1 MRLFTL
7 LFSLFLLTG
16 CAIPGLKM
24 PDSWKNLGGGSNTSK
39 AIAAGTSTSKALN
52 EVGDADKKLQEA
64 RLKMEQE
71 YEKFRKELE
80 EAYRKREEVDFANFA
95 EISKVN
101 YGIYYVTNNDKKET
115 DIDFLIA
122 HLRAKENMARLDQ
135 LPEDERIKIRS
146 EVDDDRKK
154 ALQEIEKKYEA
165 KVKEG
170 LLAAAAYEEATRVIE
185 QKEDEK
191 RKIRAENKMTLDRLQ
206 AEKEAELERLKKET
220 ENAIKAAKEEQRL
233 EMVRWIVKALAIIG
247 ILQLVGGLLLKSP
260 TFIISGIFTLG
271 MAYVAAMIPF
281 WVVAVSMGV
290 IVLAMVI
297 VNPKTGKLDMFK
309 KSGPVQQDQSR
320 QLPRDR
326 KRR

>member
-1 MRLFTL
+1 MRVFTL
-7 LFSLFLLTG
+7 TFILLLLTG
-16 CAIPGLKM
+16 CSIPGLKM
-24 PDSWKNLGGGSNTSK
+24 PESWKSLGGGSNTSK
-39 AIAAGTSTSKALN
+39 AIAAGTTTSKALN

-101 YGIYYVTNNDKKET
+101 YGIYYVTDNNKKDV

-135 LPEDERIKIRS
+135 LPEDVRMSIRA
-146 EVDDDRKK
+146 EVDEDRKK
-154 ALQEIEKKYEA
+154 ALLEVEKKYEQ

-185 QKEDEK
+185 QKEEEK

-233 EMVRWIVKALAIIG
+233 EMVRWIVKALGIIG

-281 WVVAVSMGV
+281 WVVAVAMGV

-309 KSGPVQQDQSR
+309 KSSQPQEQSR
-320 QLPRDR
+320 QWPKDR